1 MLWHKAKGLTL
12 VELMIVVAIIG
23 IMAALAIPL
32 FQVLVKKS
40 RFSTLAND
48 LRAHSGAIHRYAIEI
63 VDYPDTYAS
72 SGTIIPGLEGYLTNS
87 WKEPSPIG
95 GVYTWVYTKQPDPE
109 ARNAYIQIVETGNAP
124 YAVGLPDIV
133 ALDKRIDDGNL
144 ATGYLQVAGSR
155 LRYFLKKAP
164 N

>member
-1 MLWHKAKGLTL
+1 
-12 VELMIVVAIIG
+12 MIVVAIIG
-23 IMAALAIPL
+23 ILAALAIPA
-32 FQVLVKKS
+32 FRILVKKS

-48 LRAHSGAIHRYAIEI
+48 LRVHGGAIHRYAMEI
-63 VDYPDTYAS
+63 GDYPSTYAS
-72 SGTIIPGLEGYLTNS
+72 SGTIIPGLEGYLSSS

-95 GVYTWVYTKQPDPE
+95 GVYTWVYTQQPAPE
-109 ARNAYIQIVETGNAP
+109 ARNAYIQIIETGSAP
-124 YAVGLPDIV
+124 FAVGLSDIV

-155 LRYFLKKAP
+155 LRYFVKIAS